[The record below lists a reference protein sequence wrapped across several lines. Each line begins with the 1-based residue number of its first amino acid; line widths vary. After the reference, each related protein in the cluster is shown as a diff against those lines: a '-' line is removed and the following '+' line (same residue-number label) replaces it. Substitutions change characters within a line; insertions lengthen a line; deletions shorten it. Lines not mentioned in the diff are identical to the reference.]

1 MYAKEQAEVQTVPI
15 QCKVALTIKEAA
27 EYSNIGINKLECLLR
42 SPRCPFVL
50 YVGKKKLVKRKEFE
64 KLISDNIEIKRIPK
78 KWGNH
83 AVCRLSKNE
92 ITLHLS
98 PDWCII

>member
-1 MYAKEQAEVQTVPI
+1 MDKNDIDSQRIPI
-15 QCKVALTIKEAA
+15 NQKMVLTIREAA

-64 KLISDNIEIKRIPK
+64 KFISDNIEI
-78 KWGNH
+78 
-83 AVCRLSKNE
+83 
-92 ITLHLS
+92 
-98 PDWCII
+98 